1 MAKVQ
6 ICLVSEQAAANLLA
20 ALDPALK
27 PEKAVLVVTGKM
39 KARADALEAVLKENG
54 IKVERMPLENEH
66 EYHAMENAM
75 LGLAASLGGD
85 DIALNITGG
94 TKLMSHVA
102 QAVAQREWRI
112 FYVNADTDRVT
123 WLHGNAPPPEKLTE
137 QLRLRHYLR
146 AYGFDLPEAPRR
158 PTPGPDRRDLV
169 SELAHKAGR
178 YDDCVADLN
187 SLAQHARDLTVT
199 LSEKQRQESHLV
211 DLLKRLEDIGCLT
224 VLGGGKVRFST
235 KDDVQFVGGGWLE
248 EHVATVVQGVQKE
261 LAIRDWAS
269 NLEVLTSDGVKNEL
283 DILFMARNRLF
294 TIECKTGW
302 LDRGARE
309 KANNTLFKLAEVSRR
324 IGGSERR
331 AMLVSYRA
339 LDTHERDLAKALG
352 IEVVAE
358 HGIPKLPARLKTWV
372 NGGA

>member
-6 ICLVSEQAAANLLA
+6 ICLVSEQAAANLLP

-54 IKVERMPLENEH
+54 IRVEQLPLENEH

-75 LGLAASLGGD
+75 LGLAASLEGN

-102 QAVAQREWRI
+102 QAVAQQEWRI

-137 QLRLRHYLR
+137 QLGLTNYLK
-146 AYGFDLPEAPRR
+146 AYGFDLPEAPRW
-158 PTPGPDRRDLV
+158 PTLRSDRRDLV
-169 SELAHKAGR
+169 NELAHKANW
-178 YDDCVADLN
+178 YEPYVADLN
-187 SLAQHARDLTVT
+187 SLAQKARDLTVT
-199 LSEKQRQESHLV
+199 LSETQRKSSSLV
-211 DLLKRLEDIGCLT
+211 DLLKRFEDIGCLT
-224 VLGGGKVRFST
+224 VQGGVKVRFST
-235 KDDVQFVGGGWLE
+235 RDDVQFVGGGWLE
-248 EHVATVVQGVQKE
+248 EHVATVVQGVKKD
-261 LAIRDWAS
+261 LGIRDWAT
-269 NLEVLTSDGVKNEL
+269 NLEVVTAGGVKNEL
-283 DILFMARNRLF
+283 DILLMARNRLF
-294 TIECKTGW
+294 TIECKTGR
-302 LDRGARE
+302 LDGEAHER
-309 KANNTLFKLAEVSRR
+309 ANNALFKLAEVSRR

-339 LDTHERDLAKALG
+339 LGPHEWDLARALG
-352 IEVVAE
+352 IQVVAE
-358 HGIPKLPARLKTWV
+358 HGITQLPAKLKTWV